1 MNFDLCR
8 HMLLSYDNAE
18 NEPQAGS
25 DAPAPLRREFQ
36 QAMRHTLLSPM
47 AGCSSKNEKGGAG
60 RGAGGVAPRVLSFT
74 ERPPPPQ
81 DRYTNVLKVRAGLGP
96 CLLLDLNR
104 GYWFWF
110 CYVIFVAFFV
120 FCGCG
125 DLRGGFGKRT

>member
-36 QAMRHTLLSPM
+36 QALRHTLLSPM
-47 AGCSSKNEKGGAG
+47 AGCSSKNERGGA
-60 RGAGGVAPRVLSFT
+60 GAGGVPPRVLSFT

-81 DRYTNVLKVRAGLGP
+81 DRYTNVLKVRRAGNVEAEHGAAYV
-96 CLLLDLNR
+96 
-104 GYWFWF
+104 GYGAVLARRFAHIG
-110 CYVIFVAFFV
+110 YY
-120 FCGCG
+120 G
-125 DLRGGFGKRT
+125 RRP